1 MTSWQEMVEDSN
13 ISGWK
18 ILFVFL
24 KENRKFF
31 FVLLKKGKDKTLL
44 GIEEVVS
51 YVNSQDNSYTKQI
64 LIIME
69 LKEKYNGN
77 KMPVIVSMKHETY
90 QQFPRDI
97 ISQYNFC

>member
-13 ISGWK
+13 ILGWK

-97 ISQYNFC
+97 ISPYNFC

>member
-1 MTSWQEMVEDSN
+1 M
-13 ISGWK
+13 
-18 ILFVFL
+18 
-24 KENRKFF
+24 
-31 FVLLKKGKDKTLL
+31 LKKGKDKTLL

-97 ISQYNFC
+97 ISPYNFC

>member
-1 MTSWQEMVEDSN
+1 MVEDSN

-24 KENRKFF
+24 KKIENSF

-77 KMPVIVSMKHETY
+77 KNASY
-90 QQFPRDI
+90 
-97 ISQYNFC
+97 C